1 MGGGDLNLKKSW
13 HPGTLKNQTI
23 VWQREQ
29 KLIEEQ
35 KRLKELRKELE
46 DEREKERLYELQGK
60 RKVRLEWM
68 YSASYADK
76 DAEHISKEKEELLLG
91 KKQVDWSKFEQEA
104 EKQKEFD
111 DTKLSSAYGV
121 NANTDHDF
129 KAKVRDDP
137 LLIFKKQEQE
147 ALQLLGNIKD
157 KSSKIKKKSKRD
169 KSNRH
174 EDKDRSSDYHRDR
187 EMTRHHDY
195 DRDYNSK
202 YHRDD
207 DYKRQSSRSP
217 PSSHYNKSRDFST
230 NDGYYQRHRERS
242 AERRPYRPN

>member
-23 VWQREQ
+23 VWQRQQ

-60 RKVRLEWM
+60 RKQRLEWM
-68 YSASYADK
+68 YSASHENNPQQITK
-76 DAEHISKEKEELLLG
+76 DKEELLLG
-91 KKQVDWSKFEQEA
+91 RKTVDWSKYEDAPQVV
-104 EKQKEFD
+104 KEFERNE
-111 DTKLSSAYGV
+111 SNSQYGI

-147 ALQLLGNIKD
+147 ALQQLGASNVEGKVKKHKSKKPKRED
-157 KSSKIKKKSKRD
+157 RLKSRSRSPNPRNSETNRSSKEYYRERPLDNYDKRGRSPRD
-169 KSNRH
+169 YRR
-174 EDKDRSSDYHRDR
+174 DRSP
-187 EMTRHHDY
+187 
-195 DRDYNSK
+195 RDYNDR
-202 YHRDD
+202 YRDRR
-207 DYKRQSSRSP
+207 DY
-217 PSSHYNKSRDFST
+217 
-230 NDGYYQRHRERS
+230 
-242 AERRPYRPN
+242 